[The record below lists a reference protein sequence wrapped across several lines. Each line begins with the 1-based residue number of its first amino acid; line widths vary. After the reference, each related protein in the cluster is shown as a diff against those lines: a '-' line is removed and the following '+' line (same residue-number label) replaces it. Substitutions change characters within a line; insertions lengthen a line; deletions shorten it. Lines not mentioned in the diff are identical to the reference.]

1 MNRTEDAVL
10 HAHRVVAMDE
20 LKATVRTIKAEVIRN
35 AEALN
40 ALMGATTELGEKVSR
55 LELALKDAGL

>member
-10 HAHRVVAMDE
+10 HAHRVVAMDD
-20 LKATVRTIKAEVIRN
+20 LKATVRTIKSEVMRN

-40 ALMGATTELGEKVSR
+40 ALMAVTGELGEKVSK
-55 LELALKDAGL
+55 LELALRDAGL